1 MYDAPQIA
9 TLGTLTRERGLLA
22 GRLAAG
28 YDSDRTATLAIELP
42 TCLTLQ
48 GKSRAELE
56 QRSKFLL
63 ALKYFE
69 LGEITSGQAARMAGM
84 GRVAFLN
91 EASRSGVAVIDMN
104 EEEMEREFAHV

>member
-1 MYDAPQIA
+1 MS
-9 TLGTLTRERGLLA
+9 ER
-22 GRLAAG
+22 GRLADRGDAG
-28 YDSDRTATLAIELP
+28 YAEGMTATLAIDLP

-69 LGEITSGQAARMAGM
+69 LGEITSGQAAQMAGM

-91 EASRSGVAVIDMN
+91 EASRNGVPVIDMN
-104 EEEMEREFAHV
+104 EEEMELEFAHV

>member
-1 MYDAPQIA
+1 M
-9 TLGTLTRERGLLA
+9 
-22 GRLAAG
+22 
-28 YDSDRTATLAIELP
+28 TATLAIDRP

-69 LGEITSGQAARMAGM
+69 LGEITSGQAAQMAGM

-91 EASRSGVAVIDMN
+91 EASRNGVPVIDMD
-104 EEEMEREFAHV
+104 EEEMELEFAHV

>member
-1 MYDAPQIA
+1 M
-9 TLGTLTRERGLLA
+9 
-22 GRLAAG
+22 
-28 YDSDRTATLAIELP
+28 TATLAIDFP

-48 GKSRAELE
+48 GKSLAELE

-69 LGEITSGQAARMAGM
+69 LGEITSGQADQMAGM

-91 EASRSGVAVIDMN
+91 EASRNGVPVIDMD
-104 EEEMEREFAHV
+104 EAEMELEFAHV

>member
-1 MYDAPQIA
+1 MH
-9 TLGTLTRERGLLA
+9 A
-22 GRLAAG
+22 GYAAG
-28 YDSDRTATLAIELP
+28 MTATLAIELQ

-69 LGEITSGQAARMAGM
+69 LGEITSGQAAGMIGM

-91 EASRSGVAVIDMN
+91 EAIRNGVPAIDMD
-104 EEEMEREFAHV
+104 EEEMEQEFSHV

>member
-1 MYDAPQIA
+1 M
-9 TLGTLTRERGLLA
+9 
-22 GRLAAG
+22 
-28 YDSDRTATLAIELP
+28 TATRGIELP

-56 QRSKFLL
+56 QRSEFLL

-69 LGEITSGQAARMAGM
+69 LGEINSGQAAQMAGM

-91 EASRSGVAVIDMN
+91 DASRSGVAVIDMD
-104 EEEMEREFAHV
+104 EEEIERELAHV

>member
-1 MYDAPQIA
+1 MSWWPAYSQTGCSGLAPA
-9 TLGTLTRERGLLA
+9 PELCDSGCRNLALRAFVNKPHPSTLKT
-22 GRLAAG
+22 
-28 YDSDRTATLAIELP
+28 YK
-42 TCLTLQ
+42 

-69 LGEITSGQAARMAGM
+69 LGEITSGQAAQMAGM

-91 EASRSGVAVIDMN
+91 EASRSGVAVIDMD

>member
-1 MYDAPQIA
+1 MIV
-9 TLGTLTRERGLLA
+9 TLV
-22 GRLAAG
+22 
-28 YDSDRTATLAIELP
+28 IELP

-69 LGEITSGQAARMAGM
+69 LGEITSGQAAQMAGM
-84 GRVAFLN
+84 GRVAFLS
-91 EASRSGVAVIDMN
+91 EVSISGVAVIDMN

>member
-1 MYDAPQIA
+1 M
-9 TLGTLTRERGLLA
+9 
-22 GRLAAG
+22 
-28 YDSDRTATLAIELP
+28 TATLAIDLP

-48 GKSRAELE
+48 AKSRAELE

-69 LGEITSGQAARMAGM
+69 LGEITSGQPAQMAGM

-91 EASRSGVAVIDMN
+91 GASRNGVPVIDMN
-104 EEEMEREFAHV
+104 AEEMELEFAHV

>member
-1 MYDAPQIA
+1 V
-9 TLGTLTRERGLLA
+9 
-22 GRLAAG
+22 AAG
-28 YDSDRTATLAIELP
+28 YGLCVTATLAIELP

-84 GRVAFLN
+84 GRVAFWN
-91 EASRSGVAVIDMN
+91 EASKCGVAVIDMD
-104 EEEMEREFAHV
+104 EEEMALEFACV

>member
-1 MYDAPQIA
+1 M
-9 TLGTLTRERGLLA
+9 
-22 GRLAAG
+22 AAG
-28 YDSDRTATLAIELP
+28 YAVGMTATLAIDLP

-48 GKSRAELE
+48 GKNRAELE

-69 LGEITSGQAARMAGM
+69 LGEITSGQAAQMADM

-91 EASRSGVAVIDMN
+91 EASRNGVPVIDMD
-104 EEEMEREFAHV
+104 EEEMALEFAHV

>member
-1 MYDAPQIA
+1 MKDGP
-9 TLGTLTRERGLLA
+9 LA
-22 GRLAAG
+22 DRVAAG
-28 YDSDRTATLAIELP
+28 YVGGMTATLAIDLP
-42 TCLTLQ
+42 TCLTFQ

-69 LGEITSGQAARMAGM
+69 LGEITSGQAAQMAGM

-91 EASRSGVAVIDMN
+91 EASRNGVAVIDMD
-104 EEEMEREFAHV
+104 EEEMELEFAHV